1 MIGVDPLKQVVFE
14 LESTEGYLGKMV
26 LMVPIEKSKCW

>member
-26 LMVPIEKSKCW
+26 LIEKSKCW